1 MLNWDE
7 IWPKILDICVSIAGR
22 LLLSLL
28 VLLIGSIIIR
38 FVLKRYT
45 VSKFAEHTDPTA
57 VTFIRSF
64 LKIGLYVVLLIALV
78 GILGVEMASVITV
91 LATCGAALALA
102 LQGSLSNLAG
112 GIMLLIFR
120 PFRAGD
126 YIEAAG
132 ESGTVVELGIFY
144 TVLQTPDNI
153 EVSVPNGALLAST
166 IKNYSKKDTRR
177 ISLSMHVEYDTDV
190 ETVKEIVRQIAV
202 SHKSVLKDP
211 APFIRLTEITDRSL
225 NITLRVWCANP
236 DFWTTKFDLTE
247 AINTAFTQNGISVAI
262 PKMDVRVKKD

>member
-1 MLNWDE
+1 MKWEE
-7 IWPKILDICVSIAGR
+7 IWPKILDICVSIASR
-22 LLLSLL
+22 LLLALVVLVVGSL
-28 VLLIGSIIIR
+28 IIR
-38 FVLKRYT
+38 IVLKRYT
-45 VSKFAEHTDPTA
+45 VSKFAQRTDPTA

-64 LKIGLYVVLLIALV
+64 LKVGLYAVLLIALV

-112 GIMLLIFR
+112 GIMLLVFR

-144 TVLQTPDNI
+144 TVLHTPDNI

-166 IKNYSKKDTRR
+166 VKNYSKNSTRR
-177 ISLSMHVEYDTDV
+177 IAISMHVEYSTDV
-190 ETVKEIVRQIAV
+190 ETVKEVIRQIAE
-202 SHKSVLKDP
+202 SHEKVLSDP
-211 APFIRLTEITDRSL
+211 APFIRLTEVTDRSL
-225 NITLRVWCANP
+225 NITLRVWCANA

-247 AINTAFTQNGISVAI
+247 AINKAFAQNGISVAI